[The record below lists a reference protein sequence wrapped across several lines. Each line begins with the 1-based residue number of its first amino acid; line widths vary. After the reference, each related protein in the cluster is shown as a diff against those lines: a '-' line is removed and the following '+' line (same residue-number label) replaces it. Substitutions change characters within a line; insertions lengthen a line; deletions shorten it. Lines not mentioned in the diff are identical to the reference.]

1 MAITDRFCPKCG
13 QPSDK
18 EGLCSRCRVGSVKW
32 LSCDSRVQ
40 SVHCPACDAMK
51 IGSIW
56 TDTGRDRESIAHDL
70 ARSAA
75 HIHPDVKQADARI
88 RITDLSPNRS
98 RAVIT
103 ASGKLYGHPVEG
115 ICEVE
120 IAWLKEQCD
129 RCNRLSGSYYE
140 GIVQVRA
147 AERRPSP
154 FEIQTAAAFAGEV
167 ESSLQTGGERLSFI
181 SDMTE
186 TRDGLDIVV
195 GSQHIG
201 LLIAQKIT
209 AELGGRFTTHPKL
222 VGEKN
227 GKQLYRVTYSVRL
240 PRFQKRDVIRLR
252 GRYAEIVQVEMHSL
266 RVFDFS
272 ENAIRSAREE
282 EIEKL
287 VVNARDAE
295 DAMVAYSD
303 RDMIGIIDPATSKTV
318 ECRATMVRRPEAGQ
332 HVQVLRDGEQ
342 LVILG

>member
-13 QPSDK
+13 QPSDT
-18 EGLCSRCRVGSVKW
+18 EGLCSRCRAGSIQW
-32 LSCDSRVQ
+32 FSCDGRVQ
-40 SVHCPACDAMK
+40 SVHCPACDAQK
-51 IGSIW
+51 VGSIW
-56 TDTGRDRESIAHDL
+56 TDTGRDRPGIAYDL
-70 ARSAA
+70 ARSAV
-75 HIHPDVKQADARI
+75 HLHPDIKSADVRI
-88 RITDLSPNRS
+88 RIDDLSPNRS

-103 ASGKLYGHPVEG
+103 VNGSLYGQPVEG
-115 ICEVE
+115 TCEVQ
-120 IAWLKEQCD
+120 IAWQKEQCD
-129 RCNRLSGSYYE
+129 RCNRISGSYYE

-147 AERRPSP
+147 EGRRPSP
-154 FEIQTAAAFAGEV
+154 FEIQTAAALADEA
-167 ESSLQTGGERLSFI
+167 ESTLQSGGERLSFI

-201 LLIAQKIT
+201 LLIAQKVT
-209 AELGGRFTTHPKL
+209 AGLGGRYTTHPKL

-240 PRFQKRDVIRLR
+240 PRFQKQDVIRMK
-252 GRYAEIVQVEMHSL
+252 GRYAEVMQVEPHNL

-272 ENAIRSAREE
+272 ENAIRSVREE

-287 VVNARDAE
+287 VGNAREAE

-318 ECRATMVRRPEAGQ
+318 ECRANTNRRPEAGQ
-332 HVQVLRDGEQ
+332 HVRILRDGDR
-342 LVILG
+342 LVVLG